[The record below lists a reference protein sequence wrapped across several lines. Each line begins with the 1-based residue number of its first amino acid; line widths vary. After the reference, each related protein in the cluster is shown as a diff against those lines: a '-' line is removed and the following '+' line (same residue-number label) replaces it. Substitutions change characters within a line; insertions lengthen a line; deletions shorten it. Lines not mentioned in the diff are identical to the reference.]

1 MAFQKTTNHEES
13 MMQSEQ
19 ELTET
24 STEQNGEQEKEK
36 IATLSQE
43 TIDAAAQ
50 VTTDEAGSDTFKS
63 MSVEDLQSSLAE
75 ANLLKQLE
83 NQEIEQGSSV
93 DATL

>member
-36 IATLSQE
+36 IATLS
-43 TIDAAAQ
+43 
-50 VTTDEAGSDTFKS
+50 
-63 MSVEDLQSSLAE
+63 
-75 ANLLKQLE
+75 
-83 NQEIEQGSSV
+83 
-93 DATL
+93 

>member
-1 MAFQKTTNHEES
+1 MAYQKTKNQEES
-13 MMQSEQ
+13 MMQSEN
-19 ELTET
+19 ELTEA

-36 IATLSQE
+36 SVTISQE